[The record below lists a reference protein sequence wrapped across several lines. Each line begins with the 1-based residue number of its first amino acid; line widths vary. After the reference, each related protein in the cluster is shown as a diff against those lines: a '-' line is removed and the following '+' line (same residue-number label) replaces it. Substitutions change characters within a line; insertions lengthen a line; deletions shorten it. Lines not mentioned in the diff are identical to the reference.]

1 MKSDQLTAY
10 TAGFVDELF
19 KQGITDAVVSPGSR
33 STPMAI
39 LLSEHPNI
47 KVHLQIDERSAGFYA
62 LGLAKA
68 KKNAVALLC
77 TSGTAAAN
85 YFPAII
91 EAHYSHVPLI
101 VLTADRPHE
110 LRDSGAPQAI
120 DQIHIYG
127 KYVKWFAD
135 AALPESS
142 ISMRQYARTLA
153 GRAAGY
159 STGVPMGPVHLN
171 FPFRE
176 PLLPDL
182 ELENLWENDWERKRH
197 VVRTSSLP
205 AISAI
210 EADRIAKVIRQ
221 AEKGLIVCGDVQ
233 SEEFHKH
240 ILPFAEKCQFPI
252 LADPLSNLRTGG
264 HNKDQIIEYYDSILK
279 DDELNKHFKPDLV
292 IRFGAMPVSKP
303 LFLQLRDHPEIVQ
316 LIIDREGEWRDPSLA
331 ASEIIAADEGLF
343 CSTVMEFLLESEV
356 AGNEWLSDWKR
367 ANHVFREAFSSIE
380 DEPDMF
386 EGKIYSL
393 LGELMPSHSQLIVG
407 NSMPIRDTDTY
418 FPVSEKEI
426 TIFANRGANGIDGVV
441 STAVG
446 IASAKDEPA
455 VLVIGDLSFYH
466 DLNGLL
472 GAKLN
477 DVSLTIILVNND
489 GGGIFSFLPQSK
501 EEKHFETLFGTPT
514 GLDFKHAADLYD
526 ASYSLIKNWDHF
538 KQEFSA
544 SLQKRGISLL
554 EIKTNRHERVSFH
567 RDLLQ
572 RVSREIKS
580 RLKHD

>member
-1 MKSDQLTAY
+1 MNSDQLTAY

-19 KQGITDAVVSPGSR
+19 RQGITDAVVSPGSR

-68 KKNAVALLC
+68 EKNAVALLC

-120 DQIHIYG
+120 DQIHMYG

-135 AALPESS
+135 AALPENSS
-142 ISMRQYARTLA
+142 SMRQYARTLA

-159 STGVPMGPVHLN
+159 STAVPRGPVHLN

-182 ELENLWENDWERKRH
+182 DLENLWENEWDRVRH
-197 VVRTSSLP
+197 VVRTPSLP
-205 AISAI
+205 AISSD
-210 EADRIAKVIRQ
+210 EAERIVKVIQQ
-221 AEKGLIVCGDVQ
+221 AEKGVIVCGDIQ

-240 ILPFAEKCQFPI
+240 IVSFAEKTKFPI
-252 LADPLSNLRTGG
+252 LADPLSNLRTGA
-264 HNKDQIIEYYDSILK
+264 HSKDQIIEYYDSILK
-279 DDELNKHFKPDLV
+279 DEELSHYFKPDLV

-303 LFLQLRDHPEIVQ
+303 LFLQLRDHPEILQ
-316 LIIDREGEWRDPSLA
+316 LVIDREGEWRDPSLA

-343 CSTVMEFLLESEV
+343 CRSVLEFIREPEET
-356 AGNEWLSDWKR
+356 GNEWLSDWQK
-367 ANHVFREAFSSIE
+367 ANSAFREAFAKI
-380 DEPDMF
+380 DDAPDMF
-386 EGKIYSL
+386 EGKIYSM
-393 LGELMPSHSQLIVG
+393 LGNLMPANSNLVVG

-426 TIFANRGANGIDGVV
+426 AIYANRGANGIDGVV

-446 IASAKDEPA
+446 IASAKEEPA
-455 VLVIGDLSFYH
+455 VLAIGDLSFYH

-477 DVSLTIILVNND
+477 HVSLTILLVNND

-501 EEKHFETLFGTPT
+501 EEKHFEALFGTPT
-514 GLDFKHAADLYD
+514 GLDFKHAADLYH
-526 ASYSLIKNWDHF
+526 ASYSLVQNWGHF
-538 KQEFSA
+538 KEEFSK
-544 SLQKRGISLL
+544 SLQKSGVSIL
-554 EIKTNRHERVSFH
+554 EIKTNRQERVAFH
-567 RDLLQ
+567 RNLLQ
-572 RVSREIKS
+572 SVSREIKS
-580 RLKHD
+580 RLNHD